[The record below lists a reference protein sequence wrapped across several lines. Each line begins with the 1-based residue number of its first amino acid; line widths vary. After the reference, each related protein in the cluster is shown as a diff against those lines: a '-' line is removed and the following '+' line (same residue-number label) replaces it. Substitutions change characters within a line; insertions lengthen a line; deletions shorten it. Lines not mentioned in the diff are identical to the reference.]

1 MLTAIHDDRFYIILT
16 RREWNG
22 IIEQRLRA
30 ILTGDNP
37 SILPPPGFESL
48 IQKLAAITGGQGST
62 ENLPSA
68 SARAMPSGSTA
79 SPSAGWSRPSTG
91 TSLTPSR
98 PR

>member
-16 RREWNG
+16 RPEWKA

-48 IQKLAAITGGQGST
+48 MQKLAAITGGQGST
-62 ENLPSA
+62 
-68 SARAMPSGSTA
+68 
-79 SPSAGWSRPSTG
+79 
-91 TSLTPSR
+91 
-98 PR
+98 